1 MHWTLRVAKAALFA
15 ALIGAGLANLPL
27 VAGYAAEA
35 AAKTKYVG
43 AEQNCRM
50 CHSDIYAGW
59 QKTAHARAF
68 AALENVGKSKDSSCL
83 QCHTTGYG
91 QGGYV
96 DENSTSN
103 LKGVQCE
110 ACHGPGGDH
119 NGDKSKINGSP
130 AAKVCAKCHFELG
143 IHGS

>member
-1 MHWTLRVAKAALFA
+1 MRFSHRVGTAVLSVALLA
-15 ALIGAGLANLPL
+15 AGLAGFSRLP
-27 VAGYAAEA
+27 GYAADA
-35 AAKTKYVG
+35 PTAKYVG

-68 AALENVGKSKDSSCL
+68 ADIETAGKSKDPACL

-96 DENSTSN
+96 DEATTPN
-103 LKGVQCE
+103 LKNVQCE
-110 ACHGPGGDH
+110 ACHGPGSEH
-119 NGDKSKINGSP
+119 NGDKSKINGDPP
-130 AAKVCAKCHFELG
+130 ARTCAKCHLQMG
-143 IHGS
+143 IHNR